1 MCPVEMGAA
10 PVYRQR
16 MAQLAEVLAE
26 DDNAE
31 ARDVVRG
38 LVETIRLVPEGGRI
52 HPACPAYRVAFK
64 SVLCLYGRS
73 CERR

>member
-38 LVETIRLVPEGGRI
+38 LVETIRLEQNPISRAHI
-52 HPACPAYRVAFK
+52 RRRRSSWRSPA
-64 SVLCLYGRS
+64 G
-73 CERR
+73 